1 MFEPRRGTPVAL
13 IDDARIIEFLG
24 RRGNAIVATIRPNGM
39 PQLSPIWF
47 LWRTD
52 RFVLS
57 AGVATAK
64 AANISRDARI
74 SLCIDDEPGGRYLA
88 ASGHVIG
95 VGDARRRDYALE
107 LIAKY
112 KPPDEVVPH
121 WEYLESNEP
130 QRVFTF
136 DPERVI
142 WRDYSE

>member
-1 MFEPRRGTPVAL
+1 MAQ
-13 IDDARIIEFLG
+13 IDDDRILEFLG
-24 RRGNAIVATIRPNGM
+24 QPRNAIVATIRPNGM

-47 LWRTD
+47 LWRAD

-64 AANISRDARI
+64 AANLSRDPRI

-88 ASGHVIG
+88 ASGPVAV
-95 VGDARRRDYALE
+95 VGDADRREYALE

-112 KPPDEVVPH
+112 KPAAEVLPH
-121 WEYLESNEP
+121 WEHLEVHEP
-130 QRVFTF
+130 QRIFTL

-142 WRDYSE
+142 WRDYSA